1 MKRVLLGLIF
11 IVSFLSST
19 PSFGY
24 FTFSELFDGVDEKKI
39 ELESL
44 QGGYLLGLIDAYI
57 ILNNTIESMDGENV
71 IMFCLPDEKN
81 KTTGITQQSYPN
93 VGKLVAKMRDIRAEL
108 KTSEESKSF
117 EILIEHTPQLM
128 MWSLISTYPC
138 KKNLNN

>member
-1 MKRVLLGLIF
+1 MKKVLLGLIF
-11 IVSFLSST
+11 TVSFLSST

-81 KTTGITQQSYPN
+81 KITGETQQAYPN
-93 VGKLVAKMRDIRAEL
+93 VGKLVAKMKDIRDDL
-108 KTSEESKSF
+108 KISEESKSF

-138 KKNLNN
+138 K